1 MLKDDF
7 INRIKAKHYSLKTF
21 EAYWP
26 HVEDYLRWNK
36 RGNIWR
42 HPRDMGSPEITAYLT
57 HLAVNRHVSA
67 STQNQ
72 ALSAILFLYREVLNL
87 NIHGVDAVRAKT
99 PKHVPVVMSQREV
112 HAVISN
118 LKGVYQLIGIIMYGS
133 GLRLDECMSLR
144 VKDIDYDRNSIHLKT
159 TKGSRQRIVP
169 LSPAAIDPLKRQI
182 ESVRCIH
189 ASDVAS
195 GVARVE
201 LPFAFERKSPLAAS
215 EFGWYWV
222 FCSSSL
228 SRNPDHGWIGRYHMD
243 ESNIGRAVKS
253 ARLRAKID
261 KRITPHTF
269 RHSFA
274 THLLERGVDLKTI
287 QELMGHESIETTQ
300 IYLHVRQNGSGCTQS
315 PLQSLSS

>member
-1 MLKDDF
+1 
-7 INRIKAKHYSLKTF
+7 
-21 EAYWP
+21 
-26 HVEDYLRWNK
+26 
-36 RGNIWR
+36 
-42 HPRDMGSPEITAYLT
+42 
-57 HLAVNRHVSA
+57 
-67 STQNQ
+67 
-72 ALSAILFLYREVLNL
+72 
-87 NIHGVDAVRAKT
+87 
-99 PKHVPVVMSQREV
+99 
-112 HAVISN
+112 
-118 LKGVYQLIGIIMYGS
+118 MYGS

-159 TKGSRQRIVP
+159 TKGSKQRIVP
-169 LSPAAIDPLKRQI
+169 LSPAAVDPLRRQI
-182 ESVRCIH
+182 ESVRRIH
-189 ASDVAS
+189 ASDVAA

-315 PLQSLSS
+315 PLQSLLS